1 MNTYNEKSHINI
13 GTGKDISIK
22 ELAEIIK
29 EVVSYEGEIIFDKDK
44 PDGTFRK
51 VLDVSKAK
59 ELGWEAKIG
68 LKEGIKM
75 TYELIKD
82 TYL

>member
-1 MNTYNEKSHINI
+1 MC
-13 GTGKDISIK
+13 
-22 ELAEIIK
+22 
-29 EVVSYEGEIIFDKDK
+29 YEGEIIFDKDK